1 MSRPPSQGWTRLL
14 LGCGEVAGPLFTAV
28 YLWQGALREGYR
40 PRRHP
45 VSSLALGERGAVQR
59 ASFAVA
65 GSLFLAFAVGVRR
78 SLPTGGRARMLPSLV
93 AGAGAGL
100 LGAGTFATDPISG
113 YPLGTPA
120 LPDSPSLGGRF
131 HNLCGVPVFV
141 GMPVACLATALGS
154 AGGAAKS
161 WRIYSAASGL
171 TMLGAMGLAGRGF
184 AQDPALVDN
193 AGLLQRISISAG
205 MGWACLLARRLR

>member
-78 SLPTGGRARMLPSLV
+78 SLPKGARARMLPSLL
-93 AGAGAGL
+93 AGTGAGL

-120 LPDSPSLGGRF
+120 LPDSPSLG
-131 HNLCGVPVFV
+131 
-141 GMPVACLATALGS
+141 AGS
-154 AGGAAKS
+154 TTCAGCRSSWGCRLPAWPPRWAQPEEQPKAGGS
-161 WRIYSAASGL
+161 IPRP
-171 TMLGAMGLAGRGF
+171 AG
-184 AQDPALVDN
+184 
-193 AGLLQRISISAG
+193 
-205 MGWACLLARRLR
+205 